1 MGPAIFTKDGALT
14 PDTREE
20 LMRPSFDTL
29 LSLLCVGSLA
39 ILASTGCKD
48 PKPDPQ
54 PKEEVA
60 SEPVTVKVI
69 ALNDLHGHMEG
80 PSGKVALAGERVE
93 AGGLDAMATHLETL
107 RAKNPN
113 HVFVCAGDLVGG
125 SPLISALFH
134 DEPTVE
140 AMNTLGLDFL
150 AVGNH
155 EFDEG
160 VEELL
165 RLQKGGCHPED
176 GCQGKDSYEGAQFS
190 FLAANV
196 IVKDTGETLF
206 PAYGVKEFG
215 AVKVGFIGLTLEG
228 TPDATS
234 PAGIKSVSFLD
245 EAETINKAA
254 KELQAQ
260 GVEAIV
266 VVIHEG
272 AEHKDPSA
280 YKDINDCPGLVGP
293 IVEINEKLDP
303 SIDAIVAGHTHQ
315 AFNCEIEGRLLTSA
329 KSFGR
334 VLTEI
339 DLTIDPKTG
348 DVIEKKAVNVAT
360 TRDGVLDEPMAKHIS
375 RYREL
380 VRPLAQKP
388 VGSVAKDIR
397 RATDD
402 HGYSQLAGIIADA
415 QVSATSAED
424 MGGAQFALMNLGGVR
439 NDVSYAG
446 SAAGEGDGVVT
457 YEEVFSVQPFG
468 NTLVVLEITGAQL
481 EQLLE
486 MQWQGQDRVRL
497 LQPSSQLTY
506 SWSETEGDH
515 IDPKEILYMGKPI
528 DLKATYKITVNSFL
542 ASGGDGF
549 PLLAELKQA
558 AGGPVDADAF
568 VDYLGKNSPLDVK
581 ERRITKK

>member
-1 MGPAIFTKDGALT
+1 
-14 PDTREE
+14 
-20 LMRPSFDTL
+20 MRPAFDKL
-29 LSLLCVGSLA
+29 LTLLCVGSLA
-39 ILASTGCKD
+39 ILASTSCKD
-48 PKPDPQ
+48 PKPDPE

-60 SEPVTVKVI
+60 AEPVTVKVI

-80 PSGKVALAGERVE
+80 PSGKVKLAGERVE
-93 AGGLDAMATHLETL
+93 AGGLDAMATHLEAI

-113 HVFVCAGDLVGG
+113 HAFVCAGDLVGA

-140 AMNTLGLDFL
+140 AMNKLGLDFL

-160 VEELL
+160 VDELL

-196 IVKDTGETLF
+196 IVKETGKTLF

-234 PAGIKSVSFLD
+234 PAGIKTVSFLD
-245 EAETINKAA
+245 EAESINKAA
-254 KELQAQ
+254 KELQGQ

-272 AEHKDPSA
+272 AIHENPDA

-293 IVEINEKLDP
+293 IVEINENLDP

-315 AFNCEIEGRLLTSA
+315 AFNCELEGRLLTSA
-329 KSFGR
+329 KSYGR

-360 TRDGVLDEPMAKHIS
+360 TRDGALDASMASHIG

-388 VGSVAKDIR
+388 VGNIAKDIL
-397 RATDD
+397 RATDED
-402 HGYSQLAGIIADA
+402 GYSQLAGIIADA
-415 QVSATSAED
+415 QVSATSAPD

-439 NDVSYAG
+439 NDMIHKS
-446 SAAGEGDGVVT
+446 SPAGEGDGVVT

-486 MQWQGQDRVRL
+486 MQWQGQDRVRM
-497 LQPSSQLTY
+497 LQPSSQLSY
-506 SWSETEGDH
+506 SWSETDGDH
-515 IDPKEILYMGKPI
+515 IAPEDILYMGKPV
-528 DLKATYKITVNSFL
+528 DPNTTYKVTVNSFL

-549 PLLAELKQA
+549 SLLAELKQA
-558 AGGPVDADAF
+558 AGGPIDADAF
-568 VDYLGKNSPLDVK
+568 VDYMGANSPLDVK
-581 ERRITKK
+581 KSRITKK